1 MPTLKDYRIVAIP
14 LNRKPIISFLKELPP
29 VPKGASIRILGQ
41 RPSVGS
47 ETEWIERLRE
57 NPSISELL
65 WRDHPETYLTEIT
78 TDRLLPVEYIRDDE
92 GYLTRNLGGWSPV
105 YFGLIESDASN
116 WDSDPLLS
124 EAIPLTSYKTDIQY
138 FDPDPN
144 IVKSRLEKEF
154 GTRDIREVTRAVIRL
169 HEWKLSKNF
178 VRSSVDMMNY
188 ADHLFTELVSDGE
201 LTTSTDNYPAIPRVL
216 LIDELMGQHV
226 RIELARRE
234 FVANKNSKAAA
245 EISGWQKEYK
255 NNHGLSLI
263 LKGEYVM
270 GRQRR
275 STVLIAEKLN
285 FVAKQPGAEPFHE
298 AKLNAN
304 THNGSPENWPV
315 ITGNGEIVTS
325 CGRMRLIITQ
335 GLIIQL
341 NHIFGH
347 KIQCIS
353 SLGFI
358 IEPFVSGPTL
368 QEYLL
373 EDPSRLTPN
382 LYSYILI
389 HQLICEEIGVENGD
403 WHSANFIILESE
415 KSPVFDNEARMVHID
430 WGAARPLKD
439 DELTTKLKQERLDQV
454 KNIAFSFHNEEMA
467 AKVQKIHNDVTSN
480 KKQMT
485 KLRNLATTIV
495 NQNSTS

>member
-14 LNRKPIISFLKELPP
+14 LNRKPIISFLKDPSP
-29 VPKGASIRILGQ
+29 VPNGASIRILGQ

-57 NPSISELL
+57 KPSVSELL
-65 WRDHPETYLTEIT
+65 WRDHPETYLTETT
-78 TDRLLPVEYIRDDE
+78 TDRLIPVEYIRDDE

-105 YFGLIESDASN
+105 YFGLIEADASD

-124 EAIPLTSYKTDIQY
+124 EAVSLTRYESDIHY
-138 FDPDPN
+138 FGPDSD

-154 GTRDIREVTRAVIRL
+154 GTQYIQQISRAVIRL
-169 HEWKLSKNF
+169 HEWRLTKNF
-178 VRSSVDMMNY
+178 VRSAVDMMNY
-188 ADHLFTELVSDGE
+188 ADLLFTELVSEGE
-201 LTTSTDNYPAIPRVL
+201 LTMSTEYYPAIPKAL
-216 LIDELMGQHV
+216 LIDDLMGQHV

-234 FVANKNSKAAA
+234 FIANDNSKAAA
-245 EISGWQKEYK
+245 EISRWQKEYK

-325 CGRMRLIITQ
+325 CGRIRLIIEQ

-373 EDPSRLTPN
+373 ENPSRLTTD

-439 DELTTKLKQERLDQV
+439 DELSAKLKQERLDQV
-454 KNIAFSFHNEEMA
+454 KNIAFSFHDEEMA
-467 AKVQKIHNDVTSN
+467 SKVQKIHDDVTSD

-485 KLRNLATTIV
+485 NLRNLTTTIV
-495 NQNSTS
+495 TQNSTS